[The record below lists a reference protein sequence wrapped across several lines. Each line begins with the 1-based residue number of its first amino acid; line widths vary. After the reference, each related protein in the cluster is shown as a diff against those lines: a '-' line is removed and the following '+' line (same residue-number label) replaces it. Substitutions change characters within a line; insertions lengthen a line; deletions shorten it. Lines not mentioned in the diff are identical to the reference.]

1 MTDSRTLAYINLFA
15 VLGTLPYLCEADSEA
30 AELIKEKRVTI
41 GISVKDGPDGRIVFK
56 DGKCTVLE
64 GANPCD
70 IKLSFS
76 TPDKFNGMID
86 GTYTPIPRKGFLK
99 IGFLTKNFIKL
110 TDILTKYLRA
120 EKKDL
125 EDKEFFEKS
134 TVLMFHLILSA
145 IAQIGNE
152 DKIGR
157 ASASYIVDG
166 TVRMAAGEDIVLSI
180 NAKDHKLT
188 AVHSAPEK
196 YTSFMSF
203 DSVETARKLFDGDIN
218 AVACIGT
225 GLVRVGGMISQV
237 DNINRILDRVALYLA

>member
-15 VLGTLPYLCEADSEA
+15 VLGTLPYLCELDCEA
-30 AELIKEKRVTI
+30 SELIKGKKVTI
-41 GISVKDGPDGRIVFK
+41 GIKVKDGPEGRLVFA
-56 DGKCTVLE
+56 DNKCTVLA
-64 GANPCD
+64 GADPCD

-76 TPDKFNGMID
+76 EPDKFNRVID
-86 GTYTPIPRKGFLK
+86 GTYTPIPTKGFHK

-125 EDKEFFEKS
+125 ENKEFFEKS
-134 TVLMFHLILSA
+134 TILMFHLILSA

-166 TVRMAAGEDIVLSI
+166 TVRMSAGDDIVLSI
-180 NAKDHKLT
+180 NAENHKLT
-188 AVHSAPEK
+188 AVHSSPEK

-225 GLVRVGGMISQV
+225 GVVRVGGMISQV

>member
-1 MTDSRTLAYINLFA
+1 MTDSRTMAYINLFA
-15 VLGTLPYLCEADSEA
+15 VFGTIPYLCERDSEPS
-30 AELIKEKRVTI
+30 ELIKDKKATI
-41 GISVKDGPDGRIVFK
+41 GISVKGGPEGRLVFAN
-56 DGKCTVLE
+56 GRCEVLE

-70 IKLSFS
+70 IKLSFPS
-76 TPDKFNGMID
+76 PDKFNAMID
-86 GTYTPIPRKGFLK
+86 GTYTPIPTKGFHKL
-99 IGFLTKNFIKL
+99 GFLTKNFMKL
-110 TDILTKYLRA
+110 TDILTKYLRVD
-120 EKKDL
+120 KKDL

-134 TVLMFHLILSA
+134 TILMFHLILSA

-166 TVRMAAGEDIVLSI
+166 TVRMSAGDDIVLSI
-180 NAKDHKLT
+180 KSENHRLT
-188 AVHSAPEK
+188 AIHGAPEK

-218 AVACIGT
+218 AVASIGT

>member
-1 MTDSRTLAYINLFA
+1 MNDARTMAYINLFA
-15 VLGTLPYLCEADSEA
+15 VLGTLPYLCEIDGEA
-30 AELIKEKRVTI
+30 LDLIKDKNVTI
-41 GISVKDGPDGRIVFK
+41 GIKVKNGPSGKLVFK
-56 DGKCTVLE
+56 DSHCSVLE
-64 GANPCD
+64 GADPCN
-70 IKLSFS
+70 IKLSFGS
-76 TPDKFNGMID
+76 PEKFNAMID
-86 GTYTPIPRKGFLK
+86 GTYTPIPSKGFTR

-110 TDILTKYLRA
+110 TDILSKYLRA
-120 EKKDL
+120 DKKAL
-125 EDKEFFEKS
+125 EDPDFFDKS
-134 TVLMFHLILSA
+134 TRLMFHLILSA

-166 TVRMAAGEDIVLSI
+166 TVRMSAGDDIVLSI
-180 NAKDHKLT
+180 RSEGHKLT
-188 AVHSAPEK
+188 AIHASPES

-225 GLVRVGGMISQV
+225 GVVRVGGMISQV